1 MSRSAMSG
9 STGAPFACCE
19 LRSEG
24 APSEGLRCC
33 FNDVE
38 VEAKEQAGYVTC
50 APPADTEAL
59 FQSSDPE
66 RQGVRL
72 RVTAAARAAAAAA
85 TGGTSERGQAQQVQ
99 ALHEEVLDRTAF
111 EERASLLA
119 AISGGST
126 AGGGGIA
133 AGADAGAAVP
143 VAAGA
148 SSRLRQH
155 YSALKPFV
163 IISLSY
169 LLFTTTDG
177 AVRMVVLLHAYQ
189 KGFSAMQVAVMFSF
203 YELAGVATNLLAGLM
218 GAKWGIKSTLL
229 TGLSL
234 QLVGIGMLF
243 AWQDSWSKT
252 EAIIYVTATQLMC
265 GIAKDLTKLGGKTV
279 TKLVTPEE
287 KQSSLFRLV
296 SFITGWKNSLKGAG
310 YFLGAATVGVNYYM
324 SLGILCG
331 LILLAVP
338 WAATG
343 LSNQL
348 GRARK
353 QNVTFSQLFDNKPN
367 INILSLSRVFLFGAR
382 DLWFEVPLPFF
393 LRSPASGI
401 GWSRSATG
409 AFLAIWII
417 VYGQM
422 QSWTPQLVL
431 GPLRQAPPTKWVAA
445 LWCGILTVVP
455 LTLGIVMLA
464 GDTFGVGVSRG
475 PAITA
480 ITVVL
485 YAFCLVFAVNSAI
498 HSYLIVAYAEGDK
511 VAQTV
516 GVYYA
521 SNAVGRLTGTLASGA
536 LYSYVGSTVVD
547 GFGACLMVSVGFAAV
562 SCAVDLFLHDDHTRG
577 GRRLGLLGA
586 CLPGAKRDRQDA
598 PGTAAS
604 AAPAAAGGG
613 EVEDISGQGK
623 ALPVS
628 ETAAK

>member
-1 MSRSAMSG
+1 MADKTDAG
-9 STGAPFACCE
+9 FACCE
-19 LRSEG
+19 LPPVG
-24 APSEGLRCC
+24 DPPEGLRCC
-33 FNDVE
+33 FDDVE

-50 APPADTEAL
+50 APPTSAEAL
-59 FQSSDPE
+59 FRGSDPE

-72 RVTAAARAAAAAA
+72 RVTAAARAAPAGS
-85 TGGTSERGQAQQVQ
+85 GGDGAQAQP
-99 ALHEEVLDRTAF
+99 ALAMHEEVLDRAAF
-111 EERASLLA
+111 EQRASLLA
-119 AISGGST
+119 AIKGDSAVAADGSS
-126 AGGGGIA
+126 
-133 AGADAGAAVP
+133 AGAAAP
-143 VAAGA
+143 AAAGT
-148 SSRLRQH
+148 SSKLRQR

-169 LLFTTTDG
+169 LLFTITDG
-177 AVRMVVLLHAYQ
+177 AVRMIVLLHAYQ

-203 YELAGVATNLLAGLM
+203 YELAGVVTNLLAGLM

-243 AWQDSWSKT
+243 AWQDSWGKT
-252 EAIIYVTATQLMC
+252 EAIIYVTAAQLVC

-296 SFITGWKNSLKGAG
+296 SFITGWKNSLKGGG
-310 YFLGAATVGVNYYM
+310 YFLGAATVGVSYYL

-331 LILLAVP
+331 LIVLAMP

-353 QNVTFSQLFDNKPN
+353 QNVAFSQLFDNKPN
-367 INILSLSRVFLFGAR
+367 INVLSLSRVFLFGAR

-431 GPLRQAPPTKWVAA
+431 SPLRQAPPTKWVAA
-445 LWCGILTVVP
+445 LWSGVLTVVP
-455 LTLGIVMLA
+455 LTLGVVMLA
-464 GDTFGVGVSRG
+464 GDTFGVGVERG
-475 PAITA
+475 PAVAA

-498 HSYLIVAYAEGDK
+498 HSYLVVAYAEGDK

-521 SNAVGRLTGTLASGA
+521 SNAVGRLVGTLASGA
-536 LYSYVGSTVVD
+536 LYSYVGSSVVD
-547 GFGACLMVSVGFAAV
+547 GFGACLMASVGFAAM
-562 SCAVDLFLHDDHTRG
+562 SCAIDLWLQDDHTGG

-586 CLPGAKRDRQDA
+586 CLPGAKR
-598 PGTAAS
+598 GAAQ
-604 AAPAAAGGG
+604 APAAAAPAVAYGPG
-613 EVEDISGQGK
+613 D
-623 ALPVS
+623 P
-628 ETAAK
+628 AKQNGPQPTLQVAGA

>member
-1 MSRSAMSG
+1 MSDSSG
-9 STGAPFACCE
+9 VAFACCE

-24 APSEGLRCC
+24 APPEDLRCC
-33 FNDVE
+33 FDDVE
-38 VEAKEQAGYVTC
+38 VEAKGLAGYVTC
-50 APPADTEAL
+50 TPPADAEVL

-72 RVTAAARAAAAAA
+72 RVTAASRAAAAASA
-85 TGGTSERGQAQQVQ
+85 GNRGGQAEQAQ

-111 EERASLLA
+111 QERASLLA
-119 AISGGST
+119 AIKGGSP
-126 AGGGGIA
+126 GGG
-133 AGADAGAAVP
+133 DDGAAAP
-143 VAAGA
+143 VAAST

-169 LLFTTTDG
+169 LLFTITDG

-189 KGFSAMQVAVMFSF
+189 KGFTAMEVAIMFSF
-203 YELAGVATNLLAGLM
+203 YELAGVVTNLLAGLM

-243 AWQDSWSKT
+243 AWQDTWSKT

-331 LILLAVP
+331 LIVLAMP

-353 QNVTFSQLFDNKPN
+353 QNVTFAQLFDNKPN

-445 LWCGILTVVP
+445 LWSGILTVVP

-475 PAITA
+475 PAVAA

-521 SNAVGRLTGTLASGA
+521 SNAVGRLVGTLASGA

-547 GFGACLMVSVGFAAV
+547 GFGACLMVSVGFAAL
-562 SCAVDLFLHDDHTRG
+562 SCAIDLFLHDDHTRG

-586 CLPGAKRDRQDA
+586 CIPGAKRDAQ
-598 PGTAAS
+598 GVGGAAT
-604 AAPAAAGGG
+604 AAPAVELADAGA
-613 EVEDISGQGK
+613 DK
-623 ALPVS
+623 AVS
-628 ETAAK
+628 VAEEASQVSAAK